1 MREERLKSKERG
13 NSVMEFAVVMSVLV
27 PMFAGLVTLSLA
39 LARDIQVSN
48 VCRDAVV
55 LLVRS
60 ITDPNSGLDLS
71 QTQNQRIIVAAAN
84 GLNMASDS
92 SDDPSS
98 TGGGVVIL
106 SQVILVGPQQ
116 CAVGVVPNPAG
127 VPNTTGPNYGWT
139 SSNCPNYGQ
148 YVFAY
153 RVVIGNGTRWS
164 STIGSPPAADIASNG
179 TISAANIAKDT
190 SNRATNMGSG
200 GIMSLSA
207 GNYALFSEMY
217 ADVSFLNLF
226 SIWHAP
232 VLYARSIS

>member
-1 MREERLKSKERG
+1 MKRLLKRRQRG
-13 NSVMEFAVVMSVLV
+13 NSVLEFAIVMGMLI
-27 PMFAGLVTLSLA
+27 PMFAGLVTLSMA

-55 LLVRS
+55 LMVRAV
-60 ITDPNSGLDLS
+60 TDPNSGLDLS
-71 QTQNQRIIVAAAN
+71 QMQNQRIIVAAAG
-84 GLNMASDS
+84 GLNMASDAQN
-92 SDDPSS
+92 DPSS
-98 TGGGVVIL
+98 TGGGAVIL

-116 CAVGVVPNPAG
+116 CDVGVVPNPAG
-127 VPNTTGPNYGWT
+127 VPNTTPPDFGWN

-164 STIGSPPAADIASNG
+164 STLGTPPTADLNSNG

-190 SNRATNMGSG
+190 SNRASNMGTG
-200 GIMSLSA
+200 GVMTLTA
-207 GNYALFSEMY
+207 GNYALISEMY

>member
-1 MREERLKSKERG
+1 MRRNERG
-13 NSVMEFAVVMSVLV
+13 NSILEFAIVMSVLI
-27 PMFAGLVTLSLA
+27 PMFAGMVTLSMA
-39 LARDIQVSN
+39 LSRDIEVSS

-60 ITDPNSGLDLS
+60 VTDPQSGLDLS

-84 GLNMASDS
+84 GLNMASDAQ
-92 SDDPSS
+92 DDPSS

-116 CAVGVVPNPAG
+116 CDVGVVPNPSG

-153 RVVIGNGTRWS
+153 RVVIGNGTRWT
-164 STIGSPPAADIASNG
+164 STLGSPPTADVGTNG

-200 GIMSLSA
+200 GVMTLTA
-207 GNYALFSEMY
+207 GNYALISEMY

>member
-1 MREERLKSKERG
+1 LKQKERG
-13 NSVMEFAVVMSVLV
+13 NSMLEFAIVMSVLI
-27 PMFAGLVTLSLA
+27 PMFAGLVTLSMA
-39 LARDIQVSN
+39 LAKDIQVSN

-60 ITDPNSGLDLS
+60 VTDPNSGLDLS

-106 SQVILVGPQQ
+106 SQIILVGPQQ
-116 CAVGVVPNPAG
+116 CDVGIVPNPSG
-127 VPNTTGPNYGWT
+127 VPNSTGPNYGWT
-139 SSNCPNYGQ
+139 TSNCPNYGQ

-164 STIGSPPAADIASNG
+164 SSFGSPPSSDVQSNG
-179 TISAANIAKDT
+179 TISAANIASDT
-190 SNRATNMGSG
+190 SNRATNMGSSG
-200 GIMSLSA
+200 VMTLTA
-207 GNYALFSEMY
+207 GNYALMSEMY

-226 SIWHAP
+226 SIWHTP

>member
-1 MREERLKSKERG
+1 MFPNAKRNERG
-13 NSVMEFAVVMSVLV
+13 NSVLEFAIVMALLV
-27 PMFAGLVTLSLA
+27 PMFAGMVTLSMA

-60 ITDPNSGLDLS
+60 VTDPNSGLDLS

-84 GLNMASDS
+84 GLNMASDAQ
-92 SDDPSS
+92 DDPSS

-116 CAVGVVPNPAG
+116 CDVGIVPNPSG
-127 VPNTTGPNYGWT
+127 VPNTSLPNDGW
-139 SSNCPNYGQ
+139 SPSNCPNFGQ

-164 STIGSPPAADIASNG
+164 STLGSPPSADIASNG
-179 TISAANIAKDT
+179 TISAAYIASDT
-190 SNRATNMGSG
+190 SNRASNIGPG
-200 GIMSLSA
+200 GVMTLSA
-207 GNYALFSEMY
+207 GSYALISEMY

>member
-1 MREERLKSKERG
+1 LKQKERG
-13 NSVMEFAVVMSVLV
+13 NSVLEFAVVMSMLI
-27 PMFAGLVTLSLA
+27 PMFAGLVTLSMA
-39 LARDIQVSN
+39 LARDVQVSS

-55 LLVRS
+55 LLVRY

-71 QTQNQRIIVAAAN
+71 QSQNQRIIVAAAN

-98 TGGGVVIL
+98 SGGGVVFL

-116 CAVGVVPNPAG
+116 CDVGVVPNPSG

-153 RVVIGNGTRWS
+153 RVTIGNGTRWS
-164 STIGSPPAADIASNG
+164 STLGSPPSGDINTDG

-190 SNRATNMGSG
+190 ANRATNMGSG
-200 GIMSLSA
+200 GIITLTA

-217 ADVSFLNLF
+217 ADVSFLNFF
-226 SIWHAP
+226 SIWNAP